1 LNTFSEPSPFS
12 LAADGLRVRIHARPG
27 GRRDGIEGLR
37 AEAGGGGALRVTV
50 RAAAED
56 GKANAAIVKL
66 LAGEWELP
74 RASISLLTGAKDRRK
89 SFHLAGEPQAL
100 LARLEGW
107 LKKWTEQA

>member
-1 LNTFSEPSPFS
+1 MNTFSEPSPFS
-12 LAADGLRVRIHARPG
+12 LAAGGLRVRIHARPG
-27 GRRDGIEGLR
+27 GRRDEIVGLR
-37 AEAGGGGALRVTV
+37 AEAGGGALRVTV

>member
-1 LNTFSEPSPFS
+1 LNTSSEPSPFS
-12 LAADGLRVRIHARPG
+12 LAAGGLRIRVHARPG

-37 AEAGGGGALRVTV
+37 AEADGGVALRVTV

-66 LAGEWELP
+66 LAQEWGLA
-74 RASISLLTGAKDRRK
+74 RASLSLVAGAKDRRK

-100 LARLEGW
+100 LARLEEW

>member
-1 LNTFSEPSPFS
+1 MR
-12 LAADGLRVRIHARPG
+12 AAGGVRLRIRVRPG
-27 GRRDGIEGLR
+27 AKRDAIEGFR
-37 AEAGGGGALRVTV
+37 AEADGATALRVAV
-50 RAAAED
+50 RAMPEA

>member
-1 LNTFSEPSPFS
+1 MNTFSEPSPFS
-12 LAADGLRVRIHARPG
+12 LAADGLLIRIHARPG
-27 GRRDGIEGLR
+27 GRRDEIEGLR
-37 AEAGGGGALRVTV
+37 AEAGGGALRVTV

>member
-12 LAADGLRVRIHARPG
+12 LAADGLRIRIHARPG
-27 GRRDGIEGLR
+27 GRRDEIEGLR
-37 AEAGGGGALRVTV
+37 AEAGGGALRVTV